1 MNSSGAN
8 PSRLVPPGSCNQNA
22 NPPVIAD
29 DMPDN
34 MISTAKSIL
43 GNEIWSE
50 IPDQNRS
57 SPKRRFMPVER
68 NSAQLCFFRR
78 LTFSAELSL
87 RDFFRLTFSASTGIF
102 LLRPET

>member
-1 MNSSGAN
+1 
-8 PSRLVPPGSCNQNA
+8 
-22 NPPVIAD
+22 
-29 DMPDN
+29 MPDN

-50 IPDQNRS
+50 ILDQNRS

-87 RDFFRLTFSASTGIF
+87 CDFFRLTFSASTGIF
-102 LLRPET
+102 LLRPDTQRFWLEPAMPRERHRKKLTLSPS